1 MSSAS
6 RPSELALRSRSRS
19 ARSSTELVTDSI
31 VSEYPLTNRPAHFCR
46 VRLVLLSR
54 RAEINRL
61 LNQQSGHP
69 HYLYSTTDRV
79 DIPPPL
85 PTMSTLEGKKVV
97 VVGGSSGIGYAV
109 VKAALL
115 ALADHVT
122 VASSSPSKVDTAVR
136 GLLAEPVLQMH
147 KDLVNRVSGKVLDI
161 KNLEAVREFFEKL
174 GEIDHLVITAGTHG
188 GLRGDFKE
196 KDIDKLK
203 GRSPR
208 YDFES

>member
-1 MSSAS
+1 
-6 RPSELALRSRSRS
+6 
-19 ARSSTELVTDSI
+19 
-31 VSEYPLTNRPAHFCR
+31 
-46 VRLVLLSR
+46 
-54 RAEINRL
+54 
-61 LNQQSGHP
+61 
-69 HYLYSTTDRV
+69 
-79 DIPPPL
+79 
-85 PTMSTLEGKKVV
+85 MSTLEGKKVV
-97 VVGGSSGIGYAV
+97 VIGGSSGIGYAV

-147 KDLVNRVSGKVLDI
+147 TDLVNRVSGKVLDI
-161 KNLEAVREFFEKL
+161 KNTEAVREFFEKL

-208 YDFES
+208 ADFES